1 LGNEILAWV
10 NLVTLCALLE
20 YFAFGWLVGG
30 ARAKY
35 GVKAPA
41 ISGHEVFDRYFRVQ
55 QNTLELLVV
64 FVPALYIAAQYW
76 NPLWI
81 AAIGAVFIIGRLV
94 YLRGYVSSPSARHTG
109 FLLSAAPLLLL
120 VAAGLFGALAAL
132 LTG

>member
-1 LGNEILAWV
+1 MAWV

-20 YFAFGWLVGG
+20 YFAFGWLVGS

-76 NPLWI
+76 NPVWI

-120 VAAGLFGALAAL
+120 VAAGLFGALGTL